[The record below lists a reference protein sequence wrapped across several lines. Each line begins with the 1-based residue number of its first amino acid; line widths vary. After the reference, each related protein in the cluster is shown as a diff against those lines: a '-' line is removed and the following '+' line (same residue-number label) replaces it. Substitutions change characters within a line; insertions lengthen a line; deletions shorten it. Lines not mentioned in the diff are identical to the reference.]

1 MFNVFN
7 FPLQREQKKIFK
19 KIKYFLFFEKK
30 KLYICNVEKF
40 FEIKTKC
47 NSQIDSYF
55 GLLE

>member
-1 MFNVFN
+1 MFKVINL
-7 FPLQREQKKIFK
+7 PLQKRTKKRSLK
-19 KIKYFLFFEKK
+19 KSNIFLFLKK

>member
-1 MFNVFN
+1 MFKVINL
-7 FPLQREQKKIFK
+7 PLQKRTKKRSLKKSNIF
-19 KIKYFLFFEKK
+19 YFLK

>member
-1 MFNVFN
+1 MFKVINL
-7 FPLQREQKKIFK
+7 PLQREQKKIFK
-19 KIKYFLFFEKK
+19 KSNIFYFLYK

>member
-1 MFNVFN
+1 MFKVINL
-7 FPLQREQKKIFK
+7 PLQKRTKKRSLKNQIFF
-19 KIKYFLFFEKK
+19 IFKK